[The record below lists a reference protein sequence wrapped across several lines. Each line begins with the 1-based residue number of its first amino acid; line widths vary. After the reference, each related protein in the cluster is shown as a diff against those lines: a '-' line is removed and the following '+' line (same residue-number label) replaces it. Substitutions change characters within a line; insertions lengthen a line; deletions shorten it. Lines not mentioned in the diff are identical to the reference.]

1 MSSLIINNCFN
12 LQQTNI
18 AKGVALLLLLWHHL
32 FYNNP
37 DNYEL
42 YNSVFVINGVP
53 VECLLSNL
61 CKVCVAIFLILSG
74 YGLFKSYDSYCTKLS
89 ENRGGTISLADT
101 FRYLKNRLIK
111 LYSDY
116 WFIFII
122 FVPMGLLF
130 GRSFLYY
137 YGKYPLNYFAD
148 FFGVSYLFHNNL
160 NYTFNATWWYM
171 SICIVYYMLFPII
184 YKCFKKYA
192 EAILMFS
199 FLLIFIPIDYAQLTT
214 WLFPFVI
221 GMYFAKYNLFE
232 KISLLLNNYI
242 NKILTCIL
250 FVVILAYF
258 RWFVVKNSVSLDGIF
273 GLSIIL
279 FTYLIVSRI
288 PIINTILGELGKY
301 SGMIFMFHTF
311 MFSYYF
317 KEFIYGFKYSFLI
330 YAVFVLICYIVA
342 RLIKLLQKLI
352 RYDKFINTLLKVNN
366 EKASNNR
373 CE

>member
-1 MSSLIINNCFN
+1 MKFDLK
-12 LQQTNI
+12 QTNI

-53 VECLLSNL
+53 VECLLANL
-61 CKVCVAIFLILSG
+61 CKICVAIFLILSG

-89 ENRGGTISLADT
+89 INRDSTISITDT
-101 FRYLKNRLIK
+101 FRYLKIRLIK

-122 FVPMGLLF
+122 FVPLGLLF
-130 GRSFLYY
+130 GRSFLNY
-137 YGKYPLNYFAD
+137 YGKNPLNYLAD
-148 FFGVSYLFHNNL
+148 FFGVSYLLHNNL
-160 NYTFNATWWYM
+160 DYTFNGTWWYM
-171 SICIVYYMLFPII
+171 SICIVYYILFPII

-192 EAILMFS
+192 ETFLILS

-221 GMYFAKYNLFE
+221 GMYLAKYNLFE

-242 NKILTCIL
+242 NKLLTCIL

-258 RWFVVKNSVSLDGIF
+258 RWFIVKNSVPLDGIF

-279 FTYLIVSRI
+279 FTYLIISSI
-288 PIINTILGELGKY
+288 PIVSTILEELGKY

-311 MFSYYF
+311 IFSYYF
-317 KEFIYGFKYSFLI
+317 KDFIYGFKYSIFI
-330 YAVFVLICYIVA
+330 YIVFVLICYIVA
-342 RLIKLLQKLI
+342 RMLKAIQHLIKYDKLI
-352 RYDKFINTLLKVNN
+352 IVLIR
-366 EKASNNR
+366 
-373 CE
+373 